1 MEYNQATL
9 KTMVANRLAILND
22 HKGEENKFLREK
34 MARDACFT
42 SHRAL
47 EWKADQYS
55 ITSSEIV
62 TLKKAQENE
71 VTTTQ
76 IQSKERLL
84 TLIAS
89 QIGAY
94 QANHKA
100 DLEVYKKV
108 VDKKGWYKAG
118 KKNIPTQDNNIQK
131 LVKVSKANL
140 MKV

>member
-94 QANHKA
+94 QANHIA
-100 DLEVYKKV
+100 DLDVYKKV